1 MFLFPAMLA
10 ATTVI
15 GVGIGGGAPVNGANL
30 NGWNLGNANNQI
42 VIQDQEGL
50 NSLNRFCDTLKGQG
64 IIIGSNGLLSI
75 CPPGTLPDSNQPILP
90 DFNQP
95 ILPDNNQP
103 ILPDNQ
109 PDTELPDADQPGQED
124 GTENSVT
131 AEVVRLVN
139 EERTKAG
146 VAPLTAEPKAGAA
159 AAVRAKELETSFSH
173 TRPNGSGFE
182 SALKE
187 QGASYTSAGENI
199 AWGQKSA
206 QEVVTAW
213 MNSAGHRANILSPNF
228 TQIGVGHYQSASGT
242 QYWTQL
248 FTN

>member
-15 GVGIGGGAPVNGANL
+15 GVGFSGGAPVNGGSL
-30 NGWNLGNANNQI
+30 NGCNLGNANNQI
-42 VIQDQEGL
+42 VIQNQDVQS
-50 NSLNRFCDTLKGQG
+50 SLNRFCDTLKGQG
-64 IIIGSNGLLSI
+64 IIIGSNGLQAI
-75 CPPGTLPDSNQPILP
+75 CPPGTLPDFNQPVLP
-90 DFNQP
+90 DFNKP
-95 ILPDNNQP
+95 VLPDFDGQ
-103 ILPDNQ
+103 LPDNQ
-109 PDTELPDADQPGQED
+109 PEIDQPGQD
-124 GTENSVT
+124 NGTEDSVT

-139 EERTKAG
+139 EERVKAG
-146 VAPLTAEPKAGAA
+146 VAPLTAESKAGAA

-187 QGASYTSAGENI
+187 QGAAYTSAGENI

-213 MNSAGHRANILSPNF
+213 MNSAGHRANILNPNF
-228 TQIGVGHYQSASGT
+228 TQIGVGHYQSGAGT

>member
-15 GVGIGGGAPVNGANL
+15 GVGISGGAPVNGTNV
-30 NGWNLGNANNQI
+30 NGWNMGNGSNQI
-42 VIQDQEGL
+42 VIQDQEAQ
-50 NSLNRFCDTLKGQG
+50 NSLNRFCNTLKGQG
-64 IIIGSNGLLSI
+64 IIIGSNGIQAI
-75 CPPGTLPDSNQPILP
+75 CPPGTLPDFNQPVLP

-95 ILPDNNQP
+95 ILPDFNEP
-103 ILPDNQ
+103 TLPDNQ
-109 PDTELPDADQPGQED
+109 PDVDQPGQED
-124 GTENSVT
+124 GTQDSVT

-139 EERTKAG
+139 EERAKAG
-146 VAPLTAEPKAGAA
+146 VAPLTAESKAGAA
-159 AAVRAKELETSFSH
+159 ASVRAKELETSFSH

-187 QGASYTSAGENI
+187 QGASYTTAGENI
-199 AWGQKSA
+199 AWGQRSA
-206 QEVVTAW
+206 EEVVNAW
-213 MNSAGHRANILSPNF
+213 MNSAGHRANILNPNY
-228 TQIGVGHYQSASGT
+228 THIGVGHHQSGGT